1 MFILNFSEKRKLY
14 LIDPQSYSNLELY
27 DKNLLKN
34 IDCKEKILLGNNKF
48 KDKVITDFKFKTLYN
63 YSDKK
68 HIFKFFSY
76 LISQIKLLF
85 ILKNNQPDI
94 IHIQWFRLPILDYFL
109 LKTIKKL
116 LPKSKIVF
124 TAHNVLPHNTGNKYK
139 KIYNKIYNL
148 VDGII
153 VHTNRSKEEIIDGFN
168 ISSDKI
174 NVIPHGLLKL
184 NYDEN
189 NTNEIK
195 NEFYENN
202 NLDDKIVLGFIGS
215 IRKNKGIELLLDLW
229 EENEFLNSNE
239 DIILLIAGSCKND
252 QLKNRIEEISN
263 YNNVITDIRFL
274 PLDNFAAYMKV
285 TDVILLPYFNISQS
299 GVLLSV
305 LAEKKPVLVSDRGGL
320 TDPFE
325 IGKTGWIIEPTKSN
339 LKDCLKKIIN
349 NKNEIRKIKNDDEL
363 WTKVQQYYS
372 WEDIGKKTTAFY
384 ESLLN

>member
-1 MFILNFSEKRKLY
+1 MQNKII

-34 IDCKEKILLGNNKF
+34 VNCKEKILLGNSNFEDKF
-48 KDKVITDFKFKTLYN
+48 NSDFKFKTLYN

-68 HIFKFFSY
+68 HVFKFFSY

-116 LPKSKIVF
+116 LPKRKIVF
-124 TAHNVLPHNTGNKYK
+124 TAHNVLPHDTGNKYK

-153 VHTNRSKEEIIDGFN
+153 VHTNRSKEEIIDRFN
-168 ISSDKI
+168 ISNNKI
-174 NVIPHGLLKL
+174 KVIPHGLLEL

-189 NTNEIK
+189 NTNKIK
-195 NEFYENN
+195 NKFYENN
-202 NLDDKIVLGFIGS
+202 NLDDKIILGFIGS
-215 IRKNKGIELLLDLW
+215 IRKNKGIELLLDIW
-229 EENEFLNSNE
+229 KENEFLNTNE
-239 DIILLIAGSCKND
+239 EIVLLIAGSCKND

-285 TDVILLPYFNISQS
+285 ADVILLPYLNISQS

-305 LAEKKPVLVSDRGGL
+305 LADEKPVLVSDRGGL

-325 IGKTGWIIEPTKSN
+325 VGKIGWVIEPTKSD
-339 LKDCLKKIIN
+339 LKECLREIIN
-349 NKNEIRKIKNDDEL
+349 NKNEIRKIKNNEEL
-363 WTKVQQYYS
+363 WTKVKQYYS
-372 WEDIGKKTTAFY
+372 WKDIGKKTTAFY
-384 ESLLN
+384 ESLLH

>member
-1 MFILNFSEKRKLY
+1 MIFSKKRKLY

-34 IDCKEKILLGNNKF
+34 INYKQKTLLGNSKF
-48 KDKVITDFKFKTLYN
+48 EEKSISNFEFKSIYN

-68 HIFKFFSY
+68 HVFKLISY
-76 LISQIKLLF
+76 LISQVRLSL
-85 ILKNNQPDI
+85 ILIRAKPDV
-94 IHIQWFRLPILDYFL
+94 IHFQWFRLPILDYFL
-109 LKTIKKL
+109 LKLIKIL

-124 TAHNVLPHNTGNKYK
+124 TAHNVLPHDTGNKYK

-153 VHTNRSKEEIIDGFN
+153 VHTNRSKEEIIDRFN
-168 ISSDKI
+168 ISNNKI
-174 NVIPHGLLKL
+174 NVIPHGLLEL

-189 NTNEIK
+189 NTNKIK
-195 NEFYENN
+195 NEVYENN

-215 IRKNKGIELLLDLW
+215 IRKNKGIDLLLDLW
-229 EENEFLNSNE
+229 EENELLNSNE
-239 DIILLIAGSCKND
+239 DIILLITGSCKND
-252 QLKNRIEEISN
+252 ELKNRIEEISN

-285 TDVILLPYFNISQS
+285 ADVILLPYLNISQS

-305 LAEKKPVLVSDRGGL
+305 LAEEKPVLVSDRGGL

-325 IGKTGWIIEPTKSN
+325 IGKIGWVIEPTKSD
-339 LKDCLKKIIN
+339 LKECLKEIIN
-349 NKNEIRKIKNDDEL
+349 NKNEIRKIKSNEKL
-363 WTKVQQYYS
+363 WTKVKQYYS
-372 WEDIGKKTTAFY
+372 WKDIGKNTTAFY
-384 ESLLN
+384 ESLLH